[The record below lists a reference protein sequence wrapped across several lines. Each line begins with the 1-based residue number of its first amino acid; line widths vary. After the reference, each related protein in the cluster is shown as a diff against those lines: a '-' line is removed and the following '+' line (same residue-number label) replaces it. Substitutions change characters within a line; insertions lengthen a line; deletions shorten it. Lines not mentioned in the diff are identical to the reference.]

1 MTFKNSSYSYYII
14 TVINTV
20 WHWWKERDIGQ
31 RNRIR
36 ETTNRMTQ
44 VCSTDFFKQV
54 QNHFGFA
61 FRKTSH
67 SQFQNLWMVLGK
79 REPQKKEHQDSG
91 DMLSGDT
98 STVYRCLRSKEVC

>member
-54 QNHFGFA
+54 QNHFTEGRTA
-61 FRKTSH
+61 FSTNDVLAIGHPYIKKTKMH
-67 SQFQNLWMVLGK
+67 LFVLNLI
-79 REPQKKEHQDSG
+79 P
-91 DMLSGDT
+91 
-98 STVYRCLRSKEVC
+98 